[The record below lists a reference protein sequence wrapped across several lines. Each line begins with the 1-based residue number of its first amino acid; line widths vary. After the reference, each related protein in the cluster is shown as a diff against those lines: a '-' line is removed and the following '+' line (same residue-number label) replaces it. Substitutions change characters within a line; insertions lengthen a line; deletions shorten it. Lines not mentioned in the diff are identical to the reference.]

1 MHFSRNPPG
10 PNTSCI
16 KDFADSLAAAAAA
29 PSGLLPAAV
38 GSSSKGTYP
47 PSAVFAALL
56 TFAPT
61 ESAAEL
67 DARLARNPPF
77 LSPIE
82 TEGPVTITYPLPSL
96 RQRPTLGGW
105 TLYLLIQ
112 GLSELSKLL
121 LQCPPALRLRSEEH
135 TSELQSPM
143 YLVCRLL
150 LEKK

>member
-16 KDFADSLAAAAAA
+16 EGFADSLA
-29 PSGLLPAAV
+29 AAV

-96 RQRPTLGGW
+96 RQRPTLVGW

-112 GLSELSKLL
+112 GLSELSKLR
-121 LQCPPALRLRSEEH
+121 LQCPPALRLRY
-135 TSELQSPM
+135 TRQ
-143 YLVCRLL
+143 RRF
-150 LEKK
+150 